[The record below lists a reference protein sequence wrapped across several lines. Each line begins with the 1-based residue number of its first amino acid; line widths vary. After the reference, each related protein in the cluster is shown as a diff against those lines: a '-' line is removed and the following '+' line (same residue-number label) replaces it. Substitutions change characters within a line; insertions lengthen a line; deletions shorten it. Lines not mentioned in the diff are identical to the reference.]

1 MKKDLESE
9 LRDAL
14 RPVAPSA
21 EFTRRL
27 IAQVEAK
34 AQAKAQA
41 KATSAAVTP
50 AARRSRFQPLWWAS
64 GLAATLLIAF
74 GVQQH
79 VREQR
84 ELANGLE
91 ARREVLQAL
100 QMTSQKLD
108 LAYEA
113 VKNQSSSLVDS
124 ESGA

>member
-1 MKKDLESE
+1 MNDDLESK
-9 LRDAL
+9 LRAAL

-21 EFTRRL
+21 DFTRRL
-27 IAQVEAK
+27 IAQAEAK
-34 AQAKAQA
+34 AE
-41 KATSAAVTP
+41 ATAAAPP
-50 AARRSRFQPLWWAS
+50 APRRSLSQPLWWAS

-84 ELANGLE
+84 EVANGLE
-91 ARREVLQAL
+91 ARRQVLQAL

-113 VKNQSSSLVDS
+113 VKSQSSSLLES

>member
-14 RPVAPSA
+14 RPVAPRA
-21 EFTRRL
+21 DFTRRL
-27 IAQVEAK
+27 IAQMDAK
-34 AQAKAQA
+34 ASGAQP
-41 KATSAAVTP
+41 SRRGAV
-50 AARRSRFQPLWWAS
+50 ARSLWWAS
-64 GLAATLLIAF
+64 GLAASLVIAV

-79 VREQR
+79 VRAQR
-84 ELANGLE
+84 ELAQGLE
-91 ARREVLQAL
+91 ARRQVLQAL

-113 VKNQSSSLVDS
+113 VKKQSSSWEDA

>member
-9 LRDAL
+9 LRGAL

-21 EFTRRL
+21 DFTRRL
-27 IAQVEAK
+27 IAQVD
-34 AQAKAQA
+34 AQS
-41 KATSAAVTP
+41 SASHPRKGPV
-50 AARRSRFQPLWWAS
+50 ARSLWWAS
-64 GLAATLLIAF
+64 GLAASLAIAL

-79 VREQR
+79 VRAQH
-84 ELANGLE
+84 ELAEGLE
-91 ARREVLQAL
+91 ARRQVLQAL

-113 VKNQSSSLVDS
+113 VKKQSSSWEDA

>member
-21 EFTRRL
+21 DFTRRL
-27 IAQVEAK
+27 IAQVDAK
-34 AQAKAQA
+34 AGGAQPPR
-41 KATSAAVTP
+41 KGPV
-50 AARRSRFQPLWWAS
+50 ARSLWWAS
-64 GLAATLLIAF
+64 GLAASLAIAL

-79 VREQR
+79 VRAQR
-84 ELANGLE
+84 ELAEGLE
-91 ARREVLQAL
+91 ARRQVLQAL

-113 VKNQSSSLVDS
+113 VKKQSSSLEDA

>member
-9 LRDAL
+9 LSDEL
-14 RPVAPSA
+14 RPVAPRA
-21 EFTRRL
+21 DFTRRL

-34 AQAKAQA
+34 TPVEVMPVRQR
-41 KATSAAVTP
+41 SAARSWLW
-50 AARRSRFQPLWWAS
+50 AA
-64 GLAATLLIAF
+64 GIAATLVLGV

-79 VREQR
+79 VRAQR

-91 ARREVLQAL
+91 ARRQVLQAL

-113 VKNQSSSLVDS
+113 VKHQSTASGDA

>member
-21 EFTRRL
+21 DLTRRL
-27 IAQVEAK
+27 IAQVD
-34 AQAKAQA
+34 AQASGAQPPR
-41 KATSAAVTP
+41 KGPV
-50 AARRSRFQPLWWAS
+50 ARPLWWAS
-64 GLAATLLIAF
+64 GLAASLVIAL

-79 VREQR
+79 VRAQR
-84 ELANGLE
+84 ELAQGLE
-91 ARREVLQAL
+91 ARRQVLQAL

-113 VKNQSSSLVDS
+113 VKKQSSSLEDA

>member
-1 MKKDLESE
+1 MKKDLESQ

-21 EFTRRL
+21 DFTRRL
-27 IAQVEAK
+27 IAKLEAK
-34 AQAKAQA
+34 PG
-41 KATSAAVTP
+41 ATAAAT
-50 AARRSRFQPLWWAS
+50 ARRARFQPLWWAS

-91 ARREVLQAL
+91 ARRQVLQAL

-113 VKNQSSSLVDS
+113 VKSQSSSLVDS

>member
-1 MKKDLESE
+1 MKKDLETE
-9 LRDAL
+9 LREAL
-14 RPVAPSA
+14 RPVAPSDD
-21 EFTRRL
+21 FTRRL

-34 AQAKAQA
+34 AKAKAEA
-41 KATSAAVTP
+41 RAAGAVTP
-50 AARRSRFQPLWWAS
+50 AARRSRYQPLWWAS

-79 VREQR
+79 EREQR

-91 ARREVLQAL
+91 ARRQVLQAL
-100 QMTSQKLD
+100 QLTSQKLD

-113 VKNQSSSLVDS
+113 VKSQSSSLIDS

>member
-21 EFTRRL
+21 DFTRRL
-27 IAQVEAK
+27 IAKVD
-34 AQAKAQA
+34 AQAGGSQSPRKGP
-41 KATSAAVTP
+41 V
-50 AARRSRFQPLWWAS
+50 ARSLWWAS
-64 GLAATLLIAF
+64 GLAASLAIVL

-79 VREQR
+79 VRAQR
-84 ELANGLE
+84 ELAEGLE
-91 ARREVLQAL
+91 ARRQVLQAL

-113 VKNQSSSLVDS
+113 VKKQSSSLEDA

>member
-21 EFTRRL
+21 DFTRRL
-27 IAQVEAK
+27 IAQVDAK
-34 AQAKAQA
+34 AAGAR
-41 KATSAAVTP
+41 P
-50 AARRSRFQPLWWAS
+50 ARKGPVARPLWWAS
-64 GLAATLLIAF
+64 GLAASLVIAF

-79 VREQR
+79 VRAQR
-84 ELANGLE
+84 ELAQGLE
-91 ARREVLQAL
+91 ARRQVLQAL

-113 VKNQSSSLVDS
+113 VKKQSSSLEDA

>member
-1 MKKDLESE
+1 MKKDLEAE

-21 EFTRRL
+21 DFTRRL
-27 IAQVEAK
+27 IARVEAK
-34 AQAKAQA
+34 SEAQGEPAS
-41 KATSAAVTP
+41 TVTTG
-50 AARRSRFQPLWWAS
+50 ARRSRFQPLWWAS

-91 ARREVLQAL
+91 ARRQVLQAL

-113 VKNQSSSLVDS
+113 VKSQSSSLVDS

>member
-21 EFTRRL
+21 DFTRRL
-27 IAQVEAK
+27 IAQVDAHASGTQPSNK
-34 AQAKAQA
+34 RP
-41 KATSAAVTP
+41 AV
-50 AARRSRFQPLWWAS
+50 RSLWWTT
-64 GLAATLLIAF
+64 GLAASLVIAL

-79 VREQR
+79 VRAQR
-84 ELANGLE
+84 ELAEGLE
-91 ARREVLQAL
+91 ARRQVLQAL

-113 VKNQSSSLVDS
+113 VKKQSSSWEDA

>member
-1 MKKDLESE
+1 MKKDLESQ

-21 EFTRRL
+21 QFTRRL

-34 AQAKAQA
+34 ARAESA
-41 KATSAAVTP
+41 AAVTP

-91 ARREVLQAL
+91 ARRQVLQAL
-100 QMTSQKLD
+100 QLTSQKLD

-113 VKNQSSSLVDS
+113 VKSQSSSLLDS

>member
-27 IAQVEAK
+27 IAQVE
-34 AQAKAQA
+34 AKAQA

>member
-21 EFTRRL
+21 DFTRRL
-27 IAQVEAK
+27 LAQVD
-34 AQAKAQA
+34 AQASGAQPSQ
-41 KATSAAVTP
+41 KRPV
-50 AARRSRFQPLWWAS
+50 ARSLWWAS
-64 GLAATLLIAF
+64 GLAASLAIAL

-79 VREQR
+79 VHAQH
-84 ELANGLE
+84 ELAQGLE
-91 ARREVLQAL
+91 ARRQVLQAL
-100 QMTSQKLD
+100 QMTRQKLD

-113 VKNQSSSLVDS
+113 VKKQSSSLGDA